1 MPPGQRLGVM
11 NIPSHVVA
19 QAVLAAVMIG
29 TTAPTSA
36 ACNIVNGKAY
46 GDCAD
51 VTVNRG
57 TKPALQVR
65 SASSASGIGGGATVF
80 ADGSLYLSG
89 ISNGDITVYRKGRL
103 FLSGI
108 VNGTVRNLGG
118 VVEVD
123 GILDSLFTTGGEVTV
138 GGTIGSVSGPGAVVF
153 RRGSVLGGTP
163 FDSETRRSGNP

>member
-1 MPPGQRLGVM
+1 M
-11 NIPSHVVA
+11 NTPSHVVA
-19 QAVLAAVMIG
+19 QTVFAAVMIG

-46 GDCAD
+46 GDCAG

-57 TKPALQVR
+57 TKQPLQVR
-65 SASSASGIGGGATVF
+65 SASSESGIVGGATVF
-80 ADGSLYLSG
+80 ADGSLHLSG
-89 ISNGDITVYRKGRL
+89 ISNGDITVHKMGRL
-103 FLSGI
+103 FLAGV

-118 VVEVD
+118 TVEVE
-123 GILDSLFTTGGEVTV
+123 GILDSLFTTGGEVKV

-153 RRGSVLGGTP
+153 RRGSVLNGTP